1 MMIVQA
7 EMKRLFASEVWRM
20 HAALRDFHDPQG
32 AVALSYAHELQAMWR
47 RLQGTSQAD
56 GDVANGEMLNA
67 VRAAL
72 GRAPK

>member
-7 EMKRLFASEVWRM
+7 EMDLLFAAEVRRM
-20 HAALRDFHDPQG
+20 QRDLCDFHDPQG
-32 AVALSYAHELQAMWR
+32 SVARSYAHELQAMWR
-47 RLQGTSQAD
+47 RLQGTSQSD
-56 GDVANGEMLNA
+56 GDVASGEMLNA